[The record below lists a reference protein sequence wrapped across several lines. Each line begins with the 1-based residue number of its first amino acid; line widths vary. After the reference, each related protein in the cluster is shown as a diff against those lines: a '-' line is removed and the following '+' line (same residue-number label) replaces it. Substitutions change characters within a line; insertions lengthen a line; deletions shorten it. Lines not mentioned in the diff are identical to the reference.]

1 MLCNELGDKWTASES
16 LDGLACVARVRGAAE
31 LFGVAE
37 ALSEAVGSQH
47 MPEEDAW
54 REPYLAT
61 ARSRLDEPSWAEA
74 WAEGRAMSM
83 ERAIEYALS
92 EEQPLIPSTPESEQ
106 PASDEQPDL
115 TRREREV
122 AILVRRGLTNRQ
134 IAAELVISV
143 HTVHHHVTNILK
155 KLNLNSREQV
165 ASRFSDR

>member
-1 MLCNELGDKWTASES
+1 MLGESRTLQPPAPGWMSRHGQKRGRKGGRCRWSE
-16 LDGLACVARVRGAAE
+16 
-31 LFGVAE
+31 
-37 ALSEAVGSQH
+37 
-47 MPEEDAW
+47 P
-54 REPYLAT
+54 
-61 ARSRLDEPSWAEA
+61 
-74 WAEGRAMSM
+74 
-83 ERAIEYALS
+83 IEYALS

-106 PASDEQPDL
+106 PASDEQPDI

-165 ASRFSDR
+165 ASRLSDR